1 MLPLAADGERAQ
13 TQSRQ
18 PSLMTARLDAR
29 TGGAT
34 VASQRPA
41 GDRAPRTHLTA
52 SLSRT
57 HARQGVGHACAAAG
71 APLRLARAALEGL
84 AARGGTHAGGAVWAG
99 VATEGLGDQGFLV
112 HPAVADAAIHAG
124 AVLRRRADAGF
135 MVTVAL
141 GCYAVPHM
149 LRGGSL
155 PRHLRALDCTLQ
167 RLLRACLSGLRHAPL
182 VVICTESEQR
192 RVDATEHS
200 KDDPPCHL

>member
-1 MLPLAADGERAQ
+1 
-13 TQSRQ
+13 
-18 PSLMTARLDAR
+18 MTARLDAR
-29 TGGAT
+29 TGRAT

-41 GDRAPRTHLTA
+41 GNRAPLPHFTA

-57 HARQGVGHACAAAG
+57 HARQGMGHTGAAAE

-84 AARGGTHAGGAVWAG
+84 AGREGTQAGGAVWAG

-112 HPAVADAAIHAG
+112 HPAAADAAIHAG

-141 GCYAVPHM
+141 GCYAVPHV

-155 PRHLRALDCTLQ
+155 PRQLPA
-167 RLLRACLSGLRHAPL
+167 
-182 VVICTESEQR
+182 
-192 RVDATEHS
+192 
-200 KDDPPCHL
+200 